1 MLYNLSISCYSR
13 IEAGDSMEVG
23 KKIKEIRLLRGI
35 SQKELSER
43 LGVSSAMISQYE
55 SGKRN
60 PKMETLL
67 KIADALGISINV
79 FYENLSKD
87 EYQNILEAKAR
98 KADRDNFDS
107 VVNILSNLNDSY
119 YLYNKKADCYIFGT
133 GDNAFVLKSKSVRA
147 LQKAI
152 ESFIP
157 CITEQLKVMEP
168 VPKILES
175 MFGNEENC
183 IRAFSKDEQLF
194 DKCCKDISLLLCMNY
209 FDVEEEICG
218 YLEQYCIEENI
229 TRKIID
235 GQGEEWIINPH
246 AGDKTK
252 TN

>member
-1 MLYNLSISCYSR
+1 METFGEKLKTLRMMHNLSQR
-13 IEAGDSMEVG
+13 ELGQRMG
-23 KKIKEIRLLRGI
+23 GIKQQTI
-35 SQKELSER
+35 
-43 LGVSSAMISQYE
+43 AQYE
-55 SGKRN
+55 KKEKA
-60 PKMETLL
+60 PKLETVL
-67 KIADALGISINV
+67 KIADALGINPNV
-79 FYENLSKD
+79 FYDDLSQ
-87 EYQNILEAKAR
+87 EERESILETKAR

-209 FDVEEEICG
+209 FDVEEEISG
-218 YLEQYCIEENI
+218 YLEQYCIEKDI
-229 TRKIID
+229 TRKIIA

>member
-1 MLYNLSISCYSR
+1 M
-13 IEAGDSMEVG
+13 
-23 KKIKEIRLLRGI
+23 
-35 SQKELSER
+35 
-43 LGVSSAMISQYE
+43 MIYRRKNAE
-55 SGKRN
+55 S
-60 PKMETLL
+60 
-67 KIADALGISINV
+67 
-79 FYENLSKD
+79 
-87 EYQNILEAKAR
+87 ILETKAR

-209 FDVEEEICG
+209 FDVEEEISG
-218 YLEQYCIEENI
+218 YLEQYCIEKDI
-229 TRKIID
+229 TRKIIA